1 MMSRTAIHPGV
12 ILADE
17 LKELGIKPTVLARE
31 LHVTPSRISQIIS
44 GKRNITP
51 DTALRFGKWFDTS
64 ASFWLNLQ
72 TNYELRLAQK
82 EISKELSKIP
92 TRVHK
97 LSNA

>member
-1 MMSRTAIHPGV
+1 MSRTAIHPGV

-92 TRVHK
+92 TRAHK